1 MYRIRNVRLFVLLIL
16 TSILVTACNP
26 TPIPVTVMPSPTV
39 VPTPEYAVVT
49 RGPYLQ
55 SVTPTSVVVLWET
68 ETPASGALA
77 YGATDAYDQLASS
90 PQIGTRHVVTLTDLS
105 PYTTYHYRV
114 QTNVQPISEDYA
126 FRTAAP
132 PDQDRFQ
139 FVAFGDTRSQ
149 PEEHQAVVD
158 MIVDMQPDFVLHT
171 GDMVAH
177 GTSIEEWQAFFAI
190 EQELMARSPLFPV
203 LGNHEGMAAP
213 YFDLFHLPGNE
224 RWYSFDYGPAHFIAL
239 QADNIAD
246 LSPEGEQMRWLRADL
261 EATDRPW
268 KLAFFHV
275 PPYSS
280 LHREGDDARVQLV
293 LATLLEEYGVQLVF
307 NGHDHS
313 YQRLEVDGVT
323 YVVTAGGGAPL
334 YSLGTLHPALVA
346 HAVDYHALHVTVDG
360 SRLMAVA
367 VSPAG
372 EELDR
377 FTLELP

>member
-1 MYRIRNVRLFVLLIL
+1 MLIFTGVL
-16 TSILVTACNP
+16 VVACSP
-26 TPIPVTVMPSPTV
+26 TPIPVTVVPTLTAA
-39 VPTPEYAVVT
+39 PTPEHAVVT

-55 SVTPTSVVVLWET
+55 SVTPESVVVIWET
-68 ETPASGALA
+68 EAPASGSLA
-77 YGATDAYDQLASS
+77 YGETSSYGQLATSS
-90 PQIGTRHVVTLTDLS
+90 QVGTRHVVTLTGLS

-114 QTNVQPISEDYA
+114 QTNVLPISQDYV

-132 PDQDRFQ
+132 PEQDRFR

-149 PEEHQAVVD
+149 PQEHQAVVD
-158 MIVDMQPDFVLHT
+158 VIVDMQPDFVLHT
-171 GDMVAH
+171 GDLIAH
-177 GTSIEEWQAFFAI
+177 GSSPEEWRTFFAI
-190 EQELMARSPLFPV
+190 EQELMARAPLFPV
-203 LGNHEGMAAP
+203 LGNHEGMAAL

-224 RWYSFDYGPAHFIAL
+224 RWYSFDYGPVHFVAL

-280 LHREGDDARVQLV
+280 LQREGDDERVRLV

-313 YQRLEVDGVT
+313 YQRLEVDGIT
-323 YVVTAGGGAPL
+323 YVVTGGGGAPL
-334 YSLGTLHPALVA
+334 YPLGTLHPALVA
-346 HAVDYHALHVTVDG
+346 YAVDYHAVRVSVDG
-360 SRLMAVA
+360 SRLTAVA
-367 VSPAG
+367 VSAEG

>member
-1 MYRIRNVRLFVLLIL
+1 LIFTVVL
-16 TSILVTACNP
+16 VVACSP
-26 TPIPVTVMPSPTV
+26 TPIPVTV
-39 VPTPEYAVVT
+39 VPTPTVIPTPEHAVLT

-55 SVTPTSVVVLWET
+55 SVTPESVVVIWET
-68 ETPASGALA
+68 EAPASGTLA
-77 YGATDAYDQLASS
+77 YGETSSYGQLTTSS
-90 PQIGTRHVVTLTDLS
+90 QVGTRHVVTLTGLS

-114 QTNVQPISEDYA
+114 QTNVLPISQDYV
-126 FRTAAP
+126 FRTAAAP
-132 PDQDRFQ
+132 GQDRFR

-149 PEEHQAVVD
+149 PPEHQAVVD
-158 MIVDMQPDFVLHT
+158 LIVGMQPDFVLHT

-177 GTSIEEWQAFFAI
+177 GSSPEEWQIFFAI
-190 EQELMARSPLFPV
+190 EQELMARAPLFPV
-203 LGNHEGMAAP
+203 LGNHEGMAAL

-224 RWYSFDYGPAHFIAL
+224 RWYSFDYGPVHFVAL

-280 LHREGDDARVQLV
+280 LQREGDDERVRLV
-293 LATLLEEYGVQLVF
+293 LATLLEQYGVQLVF

-313 YQRLEVDGVT
+313 YQRLEVDGIT
-323 YVVTAGGGAPL
+323 YVVTGGGGAPL

-346 HAVDYHALHVTVDG
+346 HAVDYHALLVTVHG
-360 SRLMAVA
+360 SRLTAVA
-367 VSPAG
+367 VSAEG